1 MDGVLRG
8 RGSHRASRIG
18 RSPLLTTMI
27 VLVNLKEGVNPDD
40 YERWV
45 LGSYAPAVRELPSVE
60 DWRDYRVMSLL
71 GSDVAPP
78 YRYIVTLEVGDL
90 DQLGR
95 DMAGAEM
102 QRLLPEL
109 HRFAEVTQLMSER
122 FA

>member
-1 MDGVLRG
+1 M
-8 RGSHRASRIG
+8 
-18 RSPLLTTMI
+18 TTMI
-27 VLVNLKEGVNPDD
+27 VLVSLREGVNPED

-45 LGSYAPAVRELPSVE
+45 LESYAPAVRELPSVE

-71 GSDVAPP
+71 GSDAAPP
-78 YRYIVTLEVGDL
+78 YRYVVTLEIGDL
-90 DQLGR
+90 DRLEQ
-95 DMAGAEM
+95 DMAGEEM